1 MIGKEG
7 PYLIHCTEGKDR
19 TGFVCAVLECLM
31 SASIDE
37 VISDYM
43 KTYQNYYGTGL
54 GTFVYDRIV
63 QNRLLKDLQRA
74 FESEDLFEEDLSLSA
89 FKYLER
95 IGLKEE
101 EIVMLKEKLS

>member
-1 MIGKEG
+1 
-7 PYLIHCTEGKDR
+7 
-19 TGFVCAVLECLM
+19 M

-43 KTYQNYYGTGL
+43 KTYQNYYGTDL